1 MQLSEFSTD
10 VHVRRWSVEHYAIA
24 AFVFCREVSSSGF
37 EYLFVTK
44 MWNKPLSP
52 VLKTRRGPYHWL
64 HAQNS
69 GNIDKLSTRSCRD
82 YAARCRDY
90 AAKRL
95 RMWTWH
101 VCVLIPLPVLRV
113 LINAYQI
120 DNNCPLKRCQLLEMW
135 SLLFIWIS
143 SLNVVSCWRSIPI
156 SPWGTFVSI

>member
-1 MQLSEFSTD
+1 MSNE
-10 VHVRRWSVEHYAIA
+10 VCSVIPLKCNSQNSVLTFMSDAGQHYAIA

-82 YAARCRDY
+82 YAARCRSRNQAVTY
-90 AAKRL
+90 VNMARL
-95 RMWTWH
+95 CPHPTP
-101 VCVLIPLPVLRV
+101 CSQSS
-113 LINAYQI
+113 YQRLS
-120 DNNCPLKRCQLLEMW
+120 NR
-135 SLLFIWIS
+135 
-143 SLNVVSCWRSIPI
+143 
-156 SPWGTFVSI
+156 